1 MLCGRPPFCHEDLE
15 RMYELIRFAE
25 LKFPSRVKVS
35 SEAQDLITKLLDRNQ
50 ETRFGN
56 KSGFN
61 EIKNH
66 PFFSGINFDDILKRK
81 VTAPFK
87 PIISDKYDVQNF
99 DKEFTTEN
107 PDMQSFIPMKNMELI
122 KKNQDKFKE
131 FK

>member
-50 ETRFGN
+50 ETRFGV

-66 PFFSGINFDDILKRK
+66 PFYR
-81 VTAPFK
+81 T
-87 PIISDKYDVQNF
+87 
-99 DKEFTTEN
+99 
-107 PDMQSFIPMKNMELI
+107 
-122 KKNQDKFKE
+122 
-131 FK
+131 